1 MNNNESEEEINDA
14 INNYITYSR
23 EYLLLAHNM
32 LAFTSRN
39 DERLHNLM
47 SLYVRNNQIHNQI
60 HRNNDPI
67 INNTS
72 IPAPSMTN
80 NMHRNNN
87 SNRNRRTNNSRTP
100 TRNVRH
106 RTTYNRNNMSLPSG
120 VLHSGFNRPHNTFNT
135 LFTGTTNPININN
148 ERLDA
153 DRGLSEIFLQAING
167 LNNLESVPIF
177 PTDEQINTA
186 CEDVSFN
193 IISNPIN
200 NSCPINLER
209 FTINSTVT
217 QILYC
222 GHCYDPTALRRW
234 FRTNVRCPIC
244 RYDIRNYNP
253 MDIIRNPYRRI
264 LNNPNLGPIERPNQ
278 SSPIVEPTAE
288 IHSEPAPTPNSEPTI
303 IPNSEPT
310 LDINIESTILNDT
323 DLSFSSL
330 PENNNILHENNE
342 IDSDDEYN
350 VNNFINNNVNNNVN
364 NNEIANIMRD
374 NLNSMIINDL
384 SNNLNNANLIFSD
397 LSNNGQG
404 PIIDLSYQIVFN

>member
-1 MNNNESEEEINDA
+1 MNINENEEEINDT

-39 DERLHNLM
+39 DERLYNLM
-47 SLYVRNNQIHNQI
+47 SLHMRNNQIHR
-60 HRNNDPI
+60 HNDPI

-72 IPAPSMTN
+72 IPEPSMTN

-87 SNRNRRTNNSRTP
+87 SNRNRRHNNSRTS
-100 TRNVRH
+100 TRNVRN
-106 RTTYNRNNMSLPSG
+106 RTTYNTTTNTQNGLYSG
-120 VLHSGFNRPHNTFNT
+120 LNRPNNTFNT
-135 LFTGTTNPININN
+135 LFTGSTNPMNVNN
-148 ERLDA
+148 EGWGS

-167 LNNLESVPIF
+167 LNNLESVPIY
-177 PTDEQINTA
+177 PTDEQINNA

-193 IISNPIN
+193 TISNPIN

-209 FTINSTVT
+209 FTNNSMVT

-222 GHCYDPTALRRW
+222 GHCYDPPALRRW

-264 LNNPNLGPIERPNQ
+264 LRNPNLGPIERSNQ
-278 SSPIVEPTAE
+278 SSPIVEPTLE
-288 IHSEPAPTPNSEPTI
+288 TNSEPAPTPNSEPTI

-310 LDINIESTILNDT
+310 TDINIESTILNDT

-350 VNNFINNNVNNNVN
+350 VNNFINNNVNNN
-364 NNEIANIMRD
+364 NEIANVMRD

-384 SNNLNNANLIFSD
+384 SNNLNLTFSD

-404 PIIDLSYQIVFN
+404 PIIDLSYQIFFN

>member
-1 MNNNESEEEINDA
+1 MNINESEEEITDA

-39 DERLHNLM
+39 DERLYNLM
-47 SLYVRNNQIHNQI
+47 SLYLRNNQIHR
-60 HRNNDPI
+60 HNDPI

-106 RTTYNRNNMSLPSG
+106 RSTYNRNSTLSNGIS
-120 VLHSGFNRPHNTFNT
+120 SGFHRPDNTFNT
-135 LFTGTTNPININN
+135 IFTGSTNPINISN
-148 ERLDA
+148 EGLGA
-153 DRGLSEIFLQAING
+153 NRGFSEIFLRAING
-167 LNNLESVPIF
+167 LNNLESVPIY

-186 CEDVSFN
+186 CEDISFN
-193 IISNPIN
+193 IINNPIN

-288 IHSEPAPTPNSEPTI
+288 IHSEPTPTPNSEPSTNSEPTI

-330 PENNNILHENNE
+330 PENDNILHENNE
-342 IDSDDEYN
+342 RDSDDEYN
-350 VNNFINNNVNNNVN
+350 VNDFINNNVD
-364 NNEIANIMRD
+364 NNEIANVMRD

-404 PIIDLSYQIVFN
+404 PIIDLSYQIFFN

>member
-1 MNNNESEEEINDA
+1 MNNNESEEEINEA

-39 DERLHNLM
+39 DERLYNLL
-47 SLYVRNNQIHNQI
+47 SLYVRNNQIHR
-60 HRNNDPI
+60 HNDPI
-67 INNTS
+67 INNTFV
-72 IPAPSMTN
+72 PTPTMTN

-87 SNRNRRTNNSRTP
+87 SYRNNNSHRNRRTNNSTSN

-106 RTTYNRNNMSLPSG
+106 RSTYNRNNMSLPSEA
-120 VLHSGFNRPHNTFNT
+120 LHSRYNRSNNTFNAV
-135 LFTGTTNPININN
+135 LTGSTNPTNINN
-148 ERLDA
+148 ERWGN
-153 DRGLSEIFLQAING
+153 DRELSEFFLQAVNG

-177 PTDEQINTA
+177 PTDQQITDA

-193 IISNPIN
+193 TISNPIN

-209 FTINSTVT
+209 FTNSSTVT

-222 GHCYDPTALRRW
+222 GHCYDPASLRRW

-253 MDIIRNPYRRI
+253 MDVIRNPYRRI
-264 LNNPNLGPIERPNQ
+264 LRNPNLRPIERPNQ
-278 SSPIVEPTAE
+278 SSPIVQPTVE
-288 IHSEPAPTPNSEPTI
+288 TNSEHITRSEPTI

-310 LDINIESTILNDT
+310 SNISVESTTLNNY

-330 PENNNILHENNE
+330 PENYNILHENNNE
-342 IDSDDEYN
+342 DIENEEYTI
-350 VNNFINNNVNNNVN
+350 NNFINNNVNNN
-364 NNEIANIMRD
+364 EIANFMRN

-384 SNNLNNANLIFSD
+384 SNNANLIFSD
-397 LSNNGQG
+397 LSNNSQG
-404 PIIDLSYQIVFN
+404 PIIDLSYQIFFN

>member
-47 SLYVRNNQIHNQI
+47 SLYIRNNQV
-60 HRNNDPI
+60 HRHNDPI
-67 INNTS
+67 ISNSS

-87 SNRNRRTNNSRTP
+87 SNRRTNNSRTT

-106 RTTYNRNNMSLPSG
+106 RTTYNRNNMSVPSG
-120 VLHSGFNRPHNTFNT
+120 VLNSEFNRPHNTFNNV
-135 LFTGTTNPININN
+135 FTGTTNPMNINN
-148 ERLDA
+148 ERLDT

-177 PTDEQINTA
+177 PTDQQINTA

-193 IISNPIN
+193 TISNPIN

-209 FTINSTVT
+209 FTNNSTVT

-222 GHCYDPTALRRW
+222 GHCYDPPALRRW

-264 LNNPNLGPIERPNQ
+264 LRNPNLGSIERQNQ
-278 SSPIVEPTAE
+278 SSPIVEPTTE
-288 IHSEPAPTPNSEPTI
+288 TNSEPTPSLEPTI

-310 LDINIESTILNDT
+310 SNINIESTILNDT

-342 IDSDDEYN
+342 VDSDDEYN
-350 VNNFINNNVNNNVN
+350 VNNFINNNVNNN
-364 NNEIANIMRD
+364 EIANVMRD

-384 SNNLNNANLIFSD
+384 SNNLNLTFSD

-404 PIIDLSYQIVFN
+404 PIIDLSYQIFFN